1 MQKQEMESI
10 WADGVP
16 QNLKPDMVLNYEQ
29 LLQMGIDYIV
39 KKFAIPNGFKVEQ
52 TMPRIDLMPHIILK
66 KNGQLYA
73 IVVAAFL
80 YPQYA
85 ILQDEPR
92 LKMIET
98 VSKFNAI
105 PLYCPIGFRSIDE
118 ARAKAELAL
127 KGDVFNTNFKG
138 FIVLKNTP
146 TQDLVNPEDGFTLLD

>member
-16 QNLKPDMVLNYEQ
+16 QNLKHDMVLNYEQ

-39 KKFAIPNGFKVEQ
+39 KNFAIPNGFKVEQ

-73 IVVAAFL
+73 IVVATFL